1 MNDKI
6 YKIFISSTYIDLREH
21 RQKVI
26 DAILKMQHLPVG
38 MEMFNAS
45 SDSQWKIIT
54 DTIDD
59 CDYYVLILGKRYGS
73 VMKKGIDKGI
83 SYTERE
89 FRYAL
94 NRGVPTLGFLMHD
107 EAMIASLNTESDP
120 AKLDR
125 LNKFK
130 NLVEEKGTVNYW
142 KNADELAAQVRSS
155 LESEIKKHPRNG
167 WCRYNG
173 RYEPAVQM
181 TDGNTE
187 SENRDY
193 NIDALLKEGI
203 DVSNED
209 TLQDYMMGRYEKDEN
224 GWYYKKVPDGEHIR
238 RALFQDIKLE
248 EGIFKDDK
256 LIEGISYNW
265 ILKFWKV
272 DADGDEDLDAPAPTI
287 VELTEDT
294 PHEDISWS
302 IEMQY
307 GGNVGFYMIEDY
319 IEHEGLDK
327 YYVADKKVYGNGKK
341 ISLFNMRTLES
352 FLAEQDPK
360 KLKYLKTGEIEVE
373 FAENVEDIDF
383 SGLLKNSENYG
394 KLKSYITI
402 EELIR
407 ESGKDIT
414 ISELS
419 EKAGK
424 SVITVRRVVSKLIE
438 DGKVER
444 VGGNRKGS
452 IRWIGDKKR

>member
-1 MNDKI
+1 
-6 YKIFISSTYIDLREH
+6 
-21 RQKVI
+21 
-26 DAILKMQHLPVG
+26 
-38 MEMFNAS
+38 
-45 SDSQWKIIT
+45 
-54 DTIDD
+54 
-59 CDYYVLILGKRYGS
+59 
-73 VMKKGIDKGI
+73 
-83 SYTERE
+83 
-89 FRYAL
+89 
-94 NRGVPTLGFLMHD
+94 
-107 EAMIASLNTESDP
+107 
-120 AKLDR
+120 
-125 LNKFK
+125 
-130 NLVEEKGTVNYW
+130 
-142 KNADELAAQVRSS
+142 
-155 LESEIKKHPRNG
+155 
-167 WCRYNG
+167 
-173 RYEPAVQM
+173 
-181 TDGNTE
+181 
-187 SENRDY
+187 
-193 NIDALLKEGI
+193 
-203 DVSNED
+203 
-209 TLQDYMMGRYEKDEN
+209 
-224 GWYYKKVPDGEHIR
+224 
-238 RALFQDIKLE
+238 
-248 EGIFKDDK
+248 
-256 LIEGISYNW
+256 
-265 ILKFWKV
+265 
-272 DADGDEDLDAPAPTI
+272 
-287 VELTEDT
+287 
-294 PHEDISWS
+294 
-302 IEMQY
+302 
-307 GGNVGFYMIEDY
+307 MIEDY